1 MASYQEVFTS
11 KLDWAMPFQRTGK
24 FPLDRSSIFS
34 SYADALAYA
43 KQDESDSRKLGGTS
57 YVGQIIAVYGNDQS
71 GKGSE
76 VSAYIITGVGVAA
89 SLMKLAQTTATGDFG
104 TDIQNLQTALSAL
117 GDRVT
122 ALENAPKVVDT
133 NTTYTFQTATTTD
146 GAIKYTAVNLDG
158 TTTSGEVQVK
168 GWETLVSLATGRS
181 KAFVYANKNDTQY
194 LLDIKTKEV
203 FKIGDLIYFTDINMS
218 DEWVTRVL
226 TTANSDG
233 NFYEFSQLETQHPD
247 LSGYLSSSDAELL
260 YSKQTDLQALQN
272 SINTKVQEIEG
283 NISNKASQSDLNTL
297 QAEVDKLEEDL
308 NKIDV
313 TSQITSEINKLD
325 VNKVG
330 GATGSYI
337 SAIEQVDGKIVA
349 TASTLPDFD
358 KNAQDKADKA
368 LDDAKDYVESRVGQ
382 IGESTVKE
390 YVDDV
395 KNTIDQD
402 IADKD
407 NALKGRVSILE
418 EAKVSIES
426 RLSTNESNITSN
438 TTAITT
444 MGTRVQTLEG
454 TVNGLSSKVTTI
466 ENKLS
471 GIEEGAQANRIEVVK
486 VGGVALEIKD
496 KSVDISN
503 ISTDLLTQGEKTLVL
518 DCLNASL
525 TKSE

>member
-1 MASYQEVFTS
+1 
-11 KLDWAMPFQRTGK
+11 
-24 FPLDRSSIFS
+24 
-34 SYADALAYA
+34 
-43 KQDESDSRKLGGTS
+43 
-57 YVGQIIAVYGNDQS
+57 
-71 GKGSE
+71 
-76 VSAYIITGVGVAA
+76 
-89 SLMKLAQTTATGDFG
+89 MKLAQTTATGDFG

-368 LDDAKDYVESRVGQ
+368 LDDAKDYVESRVG
-382 IGESTVKE
+382 
-390 YVDDV
+390 
-395 KNTIDQD
+395 
-402 IADKD
+402 
-407 NALKGRVSILE
+407 
-418 EAKVSIES
+418 
-426 RLSTNESNITSN
+426 
-438 TTAITT
+438 
-444 MGTRVQTLEG
+444 
-454 TVNGLSSKVTTI
+454 
-466 ENKLS
+466 
-471 GIEEGAQANRIEVVK
+471 
-486 VGGVALEIKD
+486 
-496 KSVDISN
+496 
-503 ISTDLLTQGEKTLVL
+503 
-518 DCLNASL
+518 
-525 TKSE
+525 